1 MASPWKFLARLV
13 SPRRRPEQDASAIG
27 DLKPEVLAIGG
38 QTGTPVK
45 EGLHIADQSAGEQ
58 PQPVDRSDGLPAEPE
73 QSGETS
79 RGALDNVERESAT
92 VEQIA
97 DPVLP
102 DVGVSTAK
110 VDEDS
115 DTASGERKP
124 RAKKVE
130 AVVVVSHI
138 SPTAPSVSDEMV
150 GLDEEITV
158 LRAQLAA
165 KLRLQNAQLK
175 KMLERFER

>member
-1 MASPWKFLARLV
+1 V
-13 SPRRRPEQDASAIG
+13 SPRRQPKQDASAIG
-27 DLKPEVLAIGG
+27 DLKPEVLAIEGP
-38 QTGTPVK
+38 TETAVE

-58 PQPVDRSDGLPAEPE
+58 PRTIDQSDGLPADPE
-73 QSGETS
+73 QSGES
-79 RGALDNVERESAT
+79 RSDVLDNAESESAT

-97 DPVLP
+97 DPVFP

-110 VDEDS
+110 VDEHS
-115 DTASGERKP
+115 DTASGERRP

-130 AVVVVSHI
+130 AVVVVSQI
-138 SPTAPSVSDEMV
+138 SPTALSVSDEMV
-150 GLDEEITV
+150 SLDEEITV